1 MKLLPAYLTLLLLL
15 TVATAARAGDAG
27 VATCGPNDVYVTLY
41 RSLDTFEM
49 QARLPCGA
57 KLELLEQE
65 KGYAEQHTPYIRI
78 RTVEGTEG
86 YIARTAVV
94 ILRGEARQ
102 NESATAKPVAAS
114 PAKHRA
120 ETQTLIAGEV
130 KIPDGTELEVA
141 LSTEISSERVAPG
154 TLVELAVAQP
164 VVIDGATIFERGA
177 QARARI
183 TGVKKAARWGHNGEI
198 SWTMLDV
205 TAVDGDRI
213 PARFIQES
221 QNTPVDGK
229 AAGFVVATGNILL
242 VEPRSSFGVNKG
254 DPAFM
259 PAGQLFKVLVHGET
273 VVGPPHPRT
282 LESPA
287 LSTTARPAPE

>member
-1 MKLLPAYLTLLLLL
+1 
-15 TVATAARAGDAG
+15 
-27 VATCGPNDVYVTLY
+27 
-41 RSLDTFEM
+41 
-49 QARLPCGA
+49 
-57 KLELLEQE
+57 
-65 KGYAEQHTPYIRI
+65 
-78 RTVEGTEG
+78 
-86 YIARTAVV
+86 
-94 ILRGEARQ
+94 
-102 NESATAKPVAAS
+102 
-114 PAKHRA
+114 
-120 ETQTLIAGEV
+120 
-130 KIPDGTELEVA
+130 
-141 LSTEISSERVAPG
+141 
-154 TLVELAVAQP
+154 
-164 VVIDGATIFERGA
+164 
-177 QARARI
+177 
-183 TGVKKAARWGHNGEI
+183 
-198 SWTMLDV
+198 MLDV